1 MIHSTLLSVL
11 VIGGVSFLAYRF
23 MLENGWDLARARN
36 GVLMLMVL
44 FENIQAGNS
53 RSETQSLFRLSPLS
67 NPVLFFGTVTAQL
80 VHIGAMYTPGL
91 REVLRLEPV
100 SVEEWLAY
108 LALALV
114 LFGAMEAHKMRRR
127 AKLRAPMR

>member
-1 MIHSTLLSVL
+1 
-11 VIGGVSFLAYRF
+11 
-23 MLENGWDLARARN
+23 
-36 GVLMLMVL
+36 
-44 FENIQAGNS
+44 
-53 RSETQSLFRLSPLS
+53 LS

-108 LALALV
+108 LALAWSSSGDG
-114 LFGAMEAHKMRRR
+114 GAQMRRR